1 MKMRPYGYACSN
13 NDHHSGQHTGR
24 HVLQW
29 PSEDKD
35 RSRDQRQQ
43 SGRVACW
50 PKIVVHFTL
59 HRLVG
64 FISTEKKGEIIVISL
79 HDFLW
84 RVFLVFKRLHID
96 IAMNAG
102 ITSPIFWQ
110 QKFRCSSLASRRGSP
125 HPSAPQTTHAGVCLR
140 AAGNGSAPWRPS
152 PSQQQRD
159 GHERSQGAK

>member
-43 SGRVACW
+43 SGRVAGW
-50 PKIVVHFTL
+50 PKIVVHFTF

-64 FISTEKKGEIIVISL
+64 FISTEKKGEIIVISR
-79 HDFLW
+79 HYFLL
-84 RVFLVFKRLHID
+84 RVFWILNDYIRYGDECRNNKPNI
-96 IAMNAG
+96 
-102 ITSPIFWQ
+102 
-110 QKFRCSSLASRRGSP
+110 LA
-125 HPSAPQTTHAGVCLR
+125 TEV
-140 AAGNGSAPWRPS
+140 
-152 PSQQQRD
+152 
-159 GHERSQGAK
+159 